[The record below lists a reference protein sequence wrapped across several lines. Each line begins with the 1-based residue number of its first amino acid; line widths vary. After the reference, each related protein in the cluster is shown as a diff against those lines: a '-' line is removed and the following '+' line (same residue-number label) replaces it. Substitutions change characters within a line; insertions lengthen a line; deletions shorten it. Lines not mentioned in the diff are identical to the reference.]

1 MEPRLG
7 QDNEAFC
14 AHDGIDTGE
23 HGHTPLAYTGEVADN
38 LFELVRGDVPSRPD
52 DDVLDPACQV
62 DFALRDIAK
71 VPGVETLAVTERS
84 SRRLLAKVA
93 WGGRRAG
100 ALNVALMAVG
110 HLVAGLVDDPHL
122 VAWQRPPAS
131 HDMQRGRVAGSGLN
145 RQARTCEGVPVDGIH
160 HRYATWRREAQSDA
174 HFGQPVHRRHRLRT
188 EPVGGKPLGKA
199 AHRLRA
205 DRLPTIS

>member
-1 MEPRLG
+1 MEPGLG

-38 LFELVRGDVPSRPD
+38 LFELVRVDVLSRPD

-71 VPGVETLAVTERS
+71 VPGVETLAVAERS
-84 SRRLLAKVA
+84 SRGLLAKVA
-93 WGGRRAG
+93 RGGRRAG
-100 ALNVALMAVG
+100 ALKGPLVAIGPLGAAPVDAPP
-110 HLVAGLVDDPHL
+110 LVAG
-122 VAWQRPPAS
+122 QRPPAS

-160 HRYATWRREAQSDA
+160 HRYATWRI
-174 HFGQPVHRRHRLRT
+174 G
-188 EPVGGKPLGKA
+188 
-199 AHRLRA
+199 RA
-205 DRLPTIS
+205 SW